1 MHFKYWGKRTRGE
14 DGRWHHLCHHGLD
27 VAAVVEAL
35 LRENATWRTRL
46 FALSPY
52 GDEQTRALLFFL
64 AASHDLGKFADG
76 FQFCLPEEM
85 VWNPPLGRDWRHH
98 HRAHH
103 TTLGLDIWYE
113 IEPHG
118 FLPLPDEYV
127 LEPLLTAALAH
138 HGEPCEAAEQS
149 PWHVQ
154 DERAVQADIQEY
166 LTECAML
173 FGLAEFPEAD
183 EQALNRFSFVAAGL
197 FILADWIASNGR
209 WFAMDDDWLGA
220 APYFPK
226 AQECAKRALEEL
238 DFLKDVAPGEASDF
252 HELLPHLAGCAPSAM
267 QQAVLDLP
275 PPAGPELLILED
287 LTGGGKTEAALLAA
301 HRFLRHHQGSALYI
315 GLPTM
320 ATADAMYGRMDANHQ
335 TLFAEPVSLMLAHG
349 GRALNRD
356 FRDSILPDAGD
367 GQEAGGAFCAQWLAD
382 NRKKALLAPCGVGT
396 IDQALLAILK
406 TRHQALRL
414 FGLCRSVFVGDEVH
428 AFDAYTGTLLQTLLT
443 FHAAMGGSA
452 ILLSATL
459 PQRLRQDFVNAWRKG
474 RACYGEAP
482 KAAALQSAEF
492 PLLTQVT
499 DNSLEEQAVPGPPA
513 ETRKEYV
520 QVRLVHEEAAMYKAL
535 VEAAKA
541 GACACWIRNTVGD
554 VREAWRT
561 LTEEYGVPPDKV
573 LVFHARF
580 TGLDRRNIEQE
591 VLRHFDKRSTP
602 ELRAGW
608 IVLASQVVEQSLD
621 LDFDLLLTD
630 LAPMDL
636 LIQRAGRCHRHAREQ
651 RPEAYAHPL
660 MQVLS
665 PPPADDAGANWY
677 AEMFKGGQYV
687 YSRHALLW
695 RTARL
700 LEMEGCL
707 RLPQR
712 ARFLIE
718 RADGNEGI
726 FPDEPQVVAP
736 DTLDD
741 REFKADGEDSA
752 RKSEAHFNELRLDAG
767 YLPEGAWAD
776 DARAP
781 STRLGEATQQ
791 VRLIRQSADGLRLWA
806 EGKAQDDMEACL
818 LSELRV
824 PMRALREAC
833 NPPEWTQALAGL
845 RDTRMPDKGRW
856 CLCLIVREENGLWV
870 GQGQQENGTAVTVR
884 YNARFGLE
892 IVRSGSSRAEE

>member
-1 MHFKYWGKRTRGE
+1 MRFKYWGKRTRGE

-52 GDEQTRALLFFL
+52 PPELTEALLLFL
-64 AASHDLGKFADG
+64 AACHDLGKFADA
-76 FQFCLPEEM
+76 FQFCLPEET

-98 HRAHH
+98 PRAHH

-138 HGEPCEAAEQS
+138 HGEPCGAAEQRLRQF
-149 PWHVQ
+149 Q
-154 DERAVQADIQEY
+154 DARAVKADIREY
-166 LTECAML
+166 LTECAKF

-209 WFAMDDDWLGA
+209 WFAMDDDWRGA

-238 DFLKDVAPGEASDF
+238 AFLKDVAAGEASGF
-252 HELLPHLAGCAPSAM
+252 HELLPHLAGCAPNAM

-301 HRFLRHHQGSALYI
+301 HRFLRHHQGSTLYI

-320 ATADAMYGRMDANHQ
+320 ATANAMYERLAASHQ
-335 TLFAEPVSLMLAHG
+335 ALFTDTVSLMLAHG

-367 GQEAGGAFCAQWLAD
+367 CQEAGGAVCAQWLAD

-406 TRHQALRL
+406 TRHQALRI

-428 AFDAYTGTLLQTLLT
+428 AFDAYTGTLLKTLLT

-452 ILLSATL
+452 VLLSATL
-459 PQRLRQDFVNAWRKG
+459 PQRLRQDFVDAWRAG
-474 RACYGEAP
+474 RARYGASQV
-482 KAAALQSAEF
+482 AATLQSAAF
-492 PLLTQVT
+492 PLLTRVT
-499 DNSLEEQAVPGPPA
+499 DDRLEEQAVPGPPA
-513 ETRKEYV
+513 ETRKEDV

-580 TGLDRRNIEQE
+580 TGLDRRNIERE

-602 ELRAGW
+602 KQRAGW

-636 LIQRAGRCHRHAREQ
+636 LIQRAGRCHRHSGRQ

-665 PPPADDAGANWY
+665 PPPADDAGADWY
-677 AEMFKGGQYV
+677 AKMFKRGQYV
-687 YSRHALLW
+687 YPRHALLW

-700 LEMEGCL
+700 LEREGCL

-718 RADGNEGI
+718 WADGNG
-726 FPDEPQVVAP
+726 DLLAP
-736 DTLDD
+736 ETLED
-741 REFKADGEDSA
+741 REFAADGKDSA
-752 RKSEAHFNELRLDAG
+752 KKSEAHFSALELDAG

-776 DARAP
+776 DVRAP

-791 VRLIRQSADGLRLWA
+791 VRLIRQRADGLRLWA
-806 EGKAQDDMEACL
+806 QEETEDDMEACL
-818 LSELRV
+818 LSEVRV
-824 PMRALREAC
+824 SVRKLQEAC
-833 NPPEWTQALAGL
+833 NPLEWEQALKTL
-845 RDTRMPDKGRW
+845 QETNMPDKGRW
-856 CLCLIVREENGLWV
+856 CLCLVMQEKSDGLWI
-870 GQGQQENGTAVTVR
+870 GRGQQEDGTAVTVR
-884 YNARFGLE
+884 YCARFGLE
-892 IVRSGSSRAEE
+892 IAHSGSARAEE